1 MLLAALRNQK
11 IHLGGKERQDD
22 YFRPAEQFGIQN
34 ADGLFAAALQALVL
48 YPGALDP
55 ITGRFLEGEA
65 CVIDPDEA
73 EKFDQSFPQKEKRV
87 MPSQARFLE
96 LVQMVHE

>member
-11 IHLGGKERQDD
+11 FVFSGKERHDD

-73 EKFDQSFPQKEKRV
+73 EKFDQSFPHKEKRV

>member
-11 IHLGGKERQDD
+11 IHCGRKERQDD

-55 ITGRFLEGEA
+55 ITGRFLEEEA

-73 EKFDQSFPQKEKRV
+73 EKFDQSFPQKEKSV
-87 MPSQARFLE
+87 MLGQARFLE

>member
-1 MLLAALRNQK
+1 M
-11 IHLGGKERQDD
+11 
-22 YFRPAEQFGIQN
+22 
-34 ADGLFAAALQALVL
+34 L

-73 EKFDQSFPQKEKRV
+73 EKFDQSFPHKEKHV

-96 LVQMVHE
+96 LVQMVQE

>member
-1 MLLAALRNQK
+1 M
-11 IHLGGKERQDD
+11 
-22 YFRPAEQFGIQN
+22 
-34 ADGLFAAALQALVL
+34 L

-55 ITGRFLEGEA
+55 ITGRFLEEEA

-73 EKFDQSFPQKEKRV
+73 EKADQSFPQKEKRV

>member
-1 MLLAALRNQK
+1 M
-11 IHLGGKERQDD
+11 
-22 YFRPAEQFGIQN
+22 
-34 ADGLFAAALQALVL
+34 L

-73 EKFDQSFPQKEKRV
+73 EKFDQSFPHKEKRV

-96 LVQMVHE
+96 LVQMVQE

>member
-1 MLLAALRNQK
+1 M
-11 IHLGGKERQDD
+11 
-22 YFRPAEQFGIQN
+22 
-34 ADGLFAAALQALVL
+34 L

-55 ITGRFLEGEA
+55 ITGRFLEEEA

-73 EKFDQSFPQKEKRV
+73 EKFDQPFPQKKKRV

-96 LVQMVHE
+96 LVQMVQE

>member
-11 IHLGGKERQDD
+11 FVFSGKERHDD

-73 EKFDQSFPQKEKRV
+73 EKFDQSFPHKEKRV

-96 LVQMVHE
+96 LVQMVQE